1 MINTALGSN
10 SGVGSTLLNTIQTN
24 AVMNFRTGNMM
35 LDMIITSLIISLLGY
50 ASNLFLKVGEI
61 KESNYFK
68 RFTLFFNRKNSI
80 KIEGERI
87 EVPSKFYSKFD
98 YSYSFKAVIERIKK
112 LNYQSSGIKHL
123 TQCQLDE
130 NRNEGNPCD
139 VFIVD
144 QPLYFKIDNDIY
156 CQITKKE
163 DQKDL
168 SGNSGKSTN
177 MISVKYAIEIFSSK
191 KSLTELTNWVDQ
203 ITNEYLKDVSK
214 ARVGKLYIYT
224 LMNIGTEGDSDNWHE
239 TPFTSNRNFSNMFS
253 DELSN
258 LKTKLDY
265 FLENPSWYD
274 QIGCPHTFGALLY
287 GPPGTGKT
295 SAIKAIANYTKRHLV
310 VIPLSKIKKSNDL
323 FRIFF
328 ERKYTWE
335 NRHNLIDFKDKII
348 LFEDID
354 CMSDIIHKR
363 EEDKSSTKSKKNI
376 GNSDE
381 DLSTREMLKI
391 LMDGEDDKGKD
402 YVKLMNASAKSDDE
416 ITLSFI
422 LNLIDGI
429 RETPGRIILMT
440 SNHPE
445 KIDPA
450 LIRPGRI
457 DMKVN
462 FGLAGL
468 NSIIKIYKQI
478 YGEEMDE
485 KYYPN
490 IRSNTF
496 SPAEIYNAH
505 FSSKSKEEF
514 IAKIS
519 SK

>member
-144 QPLYFKIDNDIY
+144 QPLYFRIDDDIY

-177 MISVKYAIEIFSSK
+177 MISVKYEIEIFSSK

-203 ITNEYLKDVSK
+203 
-214 ARVGKLYIYT
+214 
-224 LMNIGTEGDSDNWHE
+224 
-239 TPFTSNRNFSNMFS
+239 NMFS